1 MVLQKGNG
9 WWRVSVDGQVGFM
22 NSDFLREG
30 ILTPEESLAEGGG
43 GSQGIPQPGYAV
55 VTNPRAT
62 QVLNLREQP
71 STTSRVLGQY
81 RNGERLTVLA
91 QGTEWCRVM
100 DENAVVGY
108 MMTDYLS
115 LRNLPATPTMTV
127 SHPQKSFVN
136 LRTGPS
142 TLTGSVLLRLP
153 HGAKVV
159 VLVPGDGWVKVRYN
173 GYTGYA
179 MSYFLQ

>member
-1 MVLQKGNG
+1 
-9 WWRVSVDGQVGFM
+9 
-22 NSDFLREG
+22 
-30 ILTPEESLAEGGG
+30 
-43 GSQGIPQPGYAV
+43 
-55 VTNPRAT
+55 
-62 QVLNLREQP
+62 
-71 STTSRVLGQY
+71 
-81 RNGERLTVLA
+81 
-91 QGTEWCRVM
+91 
-100 DENAVVGY
+100 

-173 GYTGYA
+173 GYTGYT